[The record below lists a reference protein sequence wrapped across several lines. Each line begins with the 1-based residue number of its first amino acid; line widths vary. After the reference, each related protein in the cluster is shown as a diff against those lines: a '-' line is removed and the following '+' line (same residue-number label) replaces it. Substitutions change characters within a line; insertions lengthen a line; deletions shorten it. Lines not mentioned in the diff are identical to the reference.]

1 MGRVNKMNERKLLNG
16 IEPFLSYDEAF
27 GWLLGVHGAMI
38 RIITDRELHWLM
50 HSAASDAIQCT
61 DNALRLIAARDA
73 DGCISY
79 EATLRRVVKDYLR
92 GKGIT
97 SSKGVSAH
105 YLRTARYF
113 AAFFVSVVA
122 SILEAIDHDR
132 HEKETT
138 R

>member
-1 MGRVNKMNERKLLNG
+1 MNERKPTNG

-38 RIITDRELHWLM
+38 RIIAHRELHWLM
-50 HSAASDAIQCT
+50 STAASDGKQFA
-61 DNALRLIAARDA
+61 DGALRLCAKRDV
-73 DGCISY
+73 DGCVDY
-79 EATLRRVVKDYLR
+79 AATLRREVKDYLR
-92 GKGIT
+92 GKGLT
-97 SSKGVSAH
+97 SSKTVSAH

-132 HEKETT
+132 EISEDGAK
-138 R
+138 